1 MQTNLL
7 ACLCFCL
14 SGSYGFLASYRLW
27 QIEMKPIKKEIRIHH
42 LFLTRASCNEKCF
55 ICNKGMPWEALGEV
69 VQRQGSPQA
78 HGVKSFTGLCSWSFR
93 WYLSRERL
101 SLPALPSWKVWQ
113 FEPLSVCRN
122 SKIGTF
128 KLLLDKRD
136 QSEEKKKCFLSISK
150 RFGWADHKKKPH

>member
-101 SLPALPSWKVWQ
+101 SLPALPSWKDWQ